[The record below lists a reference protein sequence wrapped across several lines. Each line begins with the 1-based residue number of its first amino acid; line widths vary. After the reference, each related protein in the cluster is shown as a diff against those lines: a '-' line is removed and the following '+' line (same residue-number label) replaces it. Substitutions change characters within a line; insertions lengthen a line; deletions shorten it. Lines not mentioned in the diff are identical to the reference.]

1 MGLAGC
7 QQEVYQPSGRIAD
20 TDDLGAKPTPRSAQ
34 RLAFVGYIA
43 SESQTQ
49 SRSLP
54 KALPGRAPEA
64 F

>member
-1 MGLAGC
+1 MCLAGY
-7 QQEVYQPSGRIAD
+7 QQEVYQPFGRIAD
-20 TDDLGAKPTPRSAQ
+20 TDDLGAETTPRPAQ
-34 RLAFVGYIA
+34 RLALDGNIA

-49 SRSLP
+49 SQPLP